1 MREDYSKEMLT
12 HVLCEKYLYHTPFRQ
27 IKKKLR
33 NHGLKVSKS
42 VLGEHVHKAIAW
54 LKEKLQ
60 PFWSSLVRKSW
71 ILMIDETRTLVG
83 CKDEETEER
92 KYKNK
97 YMWGCVR
104 TVSILLGFCMCEDGS
119 RGAEAI
125 RLRWL

>member
-1 MREDYSKEMLT
+1 MAIIFKNC
-12 HVLCEKYLYHTPFRQ
+12 HVL
-27 IKKKLR
+27 KKLR
-33 NHGLKVSKS
+33 NCGLKVSKS
-42 VLGEHVHKAIAW
+42 VLGEHVHKTIAW

-60 PFWSSLVRKSW
+60 PFWSSLVRKSS

-104 TVSILLGFCMCEDGS
+104 TVSILLGFCMYEDGS

-125 RLRWL
+125 RFTLAVVR